1 MMTYD
6 EIKELYDK
14 ELNTIY
20 TSEELKFHQ
29 KERMLK
35 SWFEITH
42 AHNYDL
48 IDLIDA
54 TNDYLFNGAP
64 KPQRKLWVMLRPGN
78 NNENAVCARIQ
89 SINNYFAKYEHG
101 ETPLLPIIAY
111 ASKSTRTLITKLDEF
126 HFHKSI
132 SDLDHYVKEYFCLV
146 AYQGEPM
153 MNRDEFANKLNE
165 LSNAFI
171 SSMTEY
177 ARDLCEWTH
186 KCEADLK
193 HGEKTI
199 KVEIVNDI
207 PTKSDLNR
215 TKREIIKST
224 TTNRKSAIDKSGPSS
239 SVRKKQINAVMALM
253 IKSRSENHH
262 LTLHKVCEK
271 VWTPLKGGYPSCKA
285 LYEYCH
291 SNKDQF

>member
-89 SINNYFAKYEHG
+89 SINNYFAQYEHG

-199 KVEIVNDI
+199 KVEIVKPSKPNKARSKTPDGHGR
-207 PTKSDLNR
+207 R
-215 TKREIIKST
+215 TDFMIKQLAEFKKYLRTHPVSVSYSIIARAKECWNLHKT
-224 TTNRKSAIDKSGPSS
+224 EWENAAKSGIGYKCYKVLST
-239 SVRKKQINAVMALM
+239 AL
-253 IKSRSENHH
+253 K
-262 LTLHKVCEK
+262 
-271 VWTPLKGGYPSCKA
+271 
-285 LYEYCH
+285 
-291 SNKDQF
+291 

>member
-199 KVEIVNDI
+199 KVEIVKPSKPKKTNSRGHGKHTSFMEKQIIEFKKYLDKKPI
-207 PTKSDLNR
+207 CASYSNIAR
-215 TKREIIKST
+215 ARECWNLHKT
-224 TTNRKSAIDKSGPSS
+224 EWEKAAKSGIGYANY
-239 SVRKKQINAVMALM
+239 KILGTA
-253 IKSRSENHH
+253 IKNTSRP
-262 LTLHKVCEK
+262 V
-271 VWTPLKGGYPSCKA
+271 
-285 LYEYCH
+285 
-291 SNKDQF
+291 